1 MVGGQPLYKG
11 RYCKGGRTGRTCWAA
26 SAHLCILGITESKQA
41 EDGPAE
47 SLPLPRCAVCL
58 CRVLPPSTLGVL
70 PQSADSTAGARKII
84 FMHVLGLACNAAVRI
99 SIDPAACQS
108 FGKGQLALGVGFIIW
123 YFIMHYVGYYLA
135 RTDEDRLCH
144 DNNLIKQK

>member
-1 MVGGQPLYKG
+1 MVSP
-11 RYCKGGRTGRTCWAA
+11 
-26 SAHLCILGITESKQA
+26 SAKATARGVVLA
-41 EDGPAE
+41 ELAD
-47 SLPLPRCAVCL
+47 L

-108 FGKGQLALGVGFIIW
+108 FGKGQLVCMAWDNYSSFDVSLCILLVII
-123 YFIMHYVGYYLA
+123 
-135 RTDEDRLCH
+135 
-144 DNNLIKQK
+144 

>member
-1 MVGGQPLYKG
+1 MVGGQPLCKG
-11 RYCKGGRTGRTCWAA
+11 YCKGGRTGRTCW
-26 SAHLCILGITESKQA
+26 SLHIWHHRKQA

-70 PQSADSTAGARKII
+70 QQSADSTAGARKII